1 MESTDHGAGGPT
13 DHLVKTKDGGGGRS
27 MEKYQGEA
35 STSIHAL
42 VKPESS
48 KPILK
53 LMMRLAK
60 LVSPR
65 EVL

>member
-13 DHLVKTKDGGGGRS
+13 DHLVKTIKTEEGGDLWRS
-27 MEKYQGEA
+27 TKEKLA
-35 STSIHAL
+35 SIHAL

>member
-1 MESTDHGAGGPT
+1 VESTDHGAGGPT
-13 DHLVKTKDGGGGRS
+13 DHLVKTIKTEEGGDLWS
-27 MEKYQGEA
+27 TKEKLA
-35 STSIHAL
+35 CIHAL

-60 LVSPR
+60 LVSTR